1 MRVFALDLEKL
12 VGFLLVGN
20 VYHKTE
26 VGGGAS
32 MRLASSLGLARVH
45 SAWRESHEYSAGLV
59 EGNFNLIN
67 VV

>member
-1 MRVFALDLEKL
+1 
-12 VGFLLVGN
+12 
-20 VYHKTE
+20 
-26 VGGGAS
+26 